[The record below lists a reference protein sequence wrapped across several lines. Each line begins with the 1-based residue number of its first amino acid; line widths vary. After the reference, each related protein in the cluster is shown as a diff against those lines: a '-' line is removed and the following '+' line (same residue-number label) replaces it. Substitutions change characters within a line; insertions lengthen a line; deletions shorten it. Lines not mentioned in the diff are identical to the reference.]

1 MDKQEMA
8 VDSVLQN
15 EDKIPLLVVLATTKG
30 QGSSVAKE
38 EKASEVRDEDPMVES
53 LDEKHWRLY
62 LYVRVV
68 LGPPSLV
75 KKKFYT
81 CKKSFI

>member
-1 MDKQEMA
+1 MA
-8 VDSVLQN
+8 
-15 EDKIPLLVVLATTKG
+15 E
-30 QGSSVAKE
+30 E

-75 KKKFYT
+75 KKKNLYIQKKFYINNYFKLICSVT
-81 CKKSFI
+81 ILILKSCIYIF